1 MTGFRNV
8 VIGCV
13 LSVASIMT
21 PVIPAQAVPLAAPHA
36 VIDRQA
42 DVQAVD
48 YRGGYRE
55 YRGGGYRPYYGYRP
69 YRPYYGY
76 RPYYRPYHRP
86 YYRPGVNVY
95 VAPRPV
101 YRDRY
106 IRRPYINA
114 HVNWCLS
121 RYRSYNPATN
131 RFLSY
136 GGVYKVCYSPYR

>member
-1 MTGFRNV
+1 MAGFRNF

-13 LSVASIMT
+13 LSAASIMM
-21 PVIPAQAVPLAAPHA
+21 PMVPAQAVPLAAA
-36 VIDRQA
+36 GVKIDRPA
-42 DVQAVD
+42 DIQSVD
-48 YRGGYRE
+48 YRRRYPEYRGGYRP
-55 YRGGGYRPYYGYRP
+55 YRPYYGYRP

-76 RPYYRPYHRP
+76 RPYYRPY
-86 YYRPGVNVY
+86 YRPGVNVY
-95 VAPRPV
+95 IAPRPI

-106 IRRPYINA
+106 IRRSYGNS

-121 RYRSYNPATN
+121 RYRSYNPASN